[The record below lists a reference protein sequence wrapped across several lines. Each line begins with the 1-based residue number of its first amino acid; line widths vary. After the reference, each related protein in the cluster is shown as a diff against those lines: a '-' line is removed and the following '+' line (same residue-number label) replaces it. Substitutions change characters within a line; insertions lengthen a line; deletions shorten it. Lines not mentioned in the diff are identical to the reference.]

1 MSPEGLDIA
10 AKRPGIRLSAAPRTR
25 HGWRWAAL
33 VCLVSLSSACAL
45 NQKMTV
51 IGTASLV
58 QDVAAAASK
67 QSDLR
72 VVREGMPAYLLLMD
86 GMVEG
91 WPDNDRLLLASAQ
104 AYSSFASVVALDE
117 KNPFGDVLVSRS
129 KAYALRALAAR
140 GLPDPAG
147 SPFEAF
153 DASVRRMSRDDLPYA
168 FWGGSCWAG
177 WVAANINSIE
187 AIADLPR
194 IEALMRRSLALD
206 ESYYYGGPHLFMGI
220 WYASRP
226 PVAGGSLERAEE
238 HFRRALEISQGKFLM
253 TQVYFADVYCRKT
266 MDRERFTA
274 TLQAVLEAPADAVP
288 ELTLLNTVAQ
298 RKARALLDQADDIF

>member
-1 MSPEGLDIA
+1 MA
-10 AKRPGIRLSAAPRTR
+10 MKRAGIRLAAASRTFR
-25 HGWRWAAL
+25 GWRWAAL
-33 VCLVSLSSACAL
+33 SGLVMLLSACAL

-51 IGTASLV
+51 VGAASLV

-67 QSDLR
+67 QPDLR

-91 WPDNDRLLLASAQ
+91 WPDNDRLLLAAAQ
-104 AYSSFASVVALDE
+104 AYSSFASVVALEE

-140 GLPDPAG
+140 GLPDPAA

-153 DASVRRMSRDDLPYA
+153 DAAVRRMPREDIAYA

-194 IEALMRRSLALD
+194 IEALMRRALALD

-238 HFRRALEISQGKFLM
+238 HFRRAIEIGQGKFLM

>member
-1 MSPEGLDIA
+1 MVEGGFGRRRTM
-10 AKRPGIRLSAAPRTR
+10 RPRPHR
-25 HGWRWAAL
+25 GWAGVILACLLAL
-33 VCLVSLSSACAL
+33 PSACAL

-51 IGTASLV
+51 VSTAGLV

-91 WPDNDRLLLASAQ
+91 WPDNDRLLLAAAQ
-104 AYSSFASVVALDE
+104 AYSSFAAVVALE
-117 KNPFGDVLVSRS
+117 EGNPFGDVLVNRA

-140 GLPDPAG
+140 GLPDPAT
-147 SPFEAF
+147 SPFDAFEA
-153 DASVRRMSRDDLPYA
+153 AVGRMSRDDLPYA

-177 WVAANINSIE
+177 WVAANRNSIE

-194 IEALMRRSLALD
+194 VEALMRRALALD
-206 ESYYYGGPHLFMGI
+206 ETYYYGGPHLFMGI

-238 HFRRALEISQGKFLM
+238 HFRRAMEISQGKFLM
-253 TQVYFADVYCRKT
+253 TPVYYADVYCRKT
-266 MDRERFTA
+266 MDRECFTRA
-274 TLQAVLEAPADAVP
+274 LQSVLAAPADAVP
-288 ELTLLNTVAQ
+288 ELTLLNTVAR
-298 RKARALLDQADDIF
+298 RKAQALLDHADDTF